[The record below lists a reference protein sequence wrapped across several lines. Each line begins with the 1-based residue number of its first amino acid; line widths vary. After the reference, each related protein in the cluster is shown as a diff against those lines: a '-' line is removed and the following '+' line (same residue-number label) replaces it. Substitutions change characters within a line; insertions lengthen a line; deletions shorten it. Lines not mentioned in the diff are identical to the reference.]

1 MRMQMYTQIKPGTY
15 RGHFKGVTRTLHEEY
30 GDGVRWDF
38 AIDDKKSGEVFVSR
52 TTKAVASQKNS
63 CGKFFEMVSGL
74 LLKAAIGHDTDEWL
88 GTAGTILVE
97 SAPSGDGV
105 RVAQFI
111 RDDAK

>member
-1 MRMQMYTQIKPGTY
+1 MRMQLYTQIEPGTY
-15 RGHFKGVTRTLHEEY
+15 RGHFKGVTQTLHEEY

-38 AIDDKKSGEVFVSR
+38 TINDKNMGEVSVSR
-52 TTKAVASQKNS
+52 TTKAVASNRNS
-63 CGKFFEMVSGL
+63 CGKFLEMVSGL
-74 LLKAAIGHDTDEWL
+74 ILKAAINHNTDEWL